1 MLPLDGAAYSCNG
14 GRSEAKADQGTRSVQ
29 RTRTSSGT
37 SIRQRRLLGLLVAAL
52 AAIGGAGCGSAHS
65 PSHIPLSSPPAA
77 RAASTS
83 AKTPATLP
91 PTKNFLKSEPPITE
105 GTPDSGEWQIGL
117 NRSLVSETP
126 ISGTAPTKP
135 TDRLLELRV
144 TITYRTPGPPGEFG
158 LAAEKFA
165 LVEVPQDL
173 GLTHAPSATEQEDAG
188 PESKDIACGATGFAG
203 LCEVIGSGVGPFELY
218 ADEDGAPGGA
228 ISQAELRYLN
238 HGESESFWLVG
249 HVSEKIQ
256 PTHVAL
262 VFEDQLLSELP
273 VAAQRVARGEA
284 P

>member
-1 MLPLDGAAYSCNG
+1 MLPLDGAAYSC
-14 GRSEAKADQGTRSVQ
+14 RAAVPRLKRTRGTRSVQ

-37 SIRQRRLLGLLVAAL
+37 SIRQRRLLALLVAAL
-52 AAIGGAGCGSAHS
+52 VAIGGAGCGSAHS
-65 PSHIPLSSPPAA
+65 PSHIPLSSPSTASTATTSATTPAA
-77 RAASTS
+77 
-83 AKTPATLP
+83 PP

-117 NRSLVSETP
+117 DRSLVSETP

-158 LAAEKFA
+158 LATEKFA

-203 LCEVIGSGVGPFELY
+203 LCKVLGTDDGSFELY
-218 ADEDGAPGGA
+218 ADANGAPGGA

-238 HGESESFWLVG
+238 QGESESFWLVG

-256 PTHVAL
+256 STHVAL

>member
-1 MLPLDGAAYSCNG
+1 
-14 GRSEAKADQGTRSVQ
+14 VQ
-29 RTRTSSGT
+29 RTRTSSDT

-52 AAIGGAGCGSAHS
+52 LAIGGAGCGSAHP
-65 PSHIPLSSPPAA
+65 PSHIPLSSPSPAS
-77 RAASTS
+77 STTPS
-83 AKTPATLP
+83 AHATPP
-91 PTKNFLKSEPPITE
+91 PPKNFLKAEPSITE

-117 NRSLVSETP
+117 DRSLVSETP

-135 TDRLLELRV
+135 TDRLVELRV

-158 LAAEKFA
+158 LATEKFA

-203 LCEVIGSGVGPFELY
+203 LCKVLGTDDGSFELY
-218 ADEDGAPGGA
+218 ADENGAPGGA

-238 HGESESFWLVG
+238 QGESESFWLVG

-256 PTHVAL
+256 STHVAL

>member
-1 MLPLDGAAYSCNG
+1 M
-14 GRSEAKADQGTRSVQ
+14 Q

-65 PSHIPLSSPPAA
+65 PSHIPLSSPPT
-77 RAASTS
+77 ASTATTS
-83 AKTPATLP
+83 ATTPAAPP

-105 GTPDSGEWQIGL
+105 GTPDSGAWQIGL
-117 NRSLVSETP
+117 DRSLVSETP

-135 TDRLLELRV
+135 TDRLLELRI
-144 TITYRTPGPPGEFG
+144 TITYRTPGPPGDFG
-158 LAAEKFA
+158 LATEKFA

-173 GLTHAPSATEQEDAG
+173 GLTHVPSATEQEDAG

-203 LCEVIGSGVGPFELY
+203 LCKVLGTDDGSFELY
-218 ADEDGAPGGA
+218 ADENGAPGDA
-228 ISQAELRYLN
+228 ISSADLRYLN
-238 HGESESFWLVG
+238 QGESESFWLVG
-249 HVSEKIQ
+249 HVSAKIRS
-256 PTHVAL
+256 THVAL